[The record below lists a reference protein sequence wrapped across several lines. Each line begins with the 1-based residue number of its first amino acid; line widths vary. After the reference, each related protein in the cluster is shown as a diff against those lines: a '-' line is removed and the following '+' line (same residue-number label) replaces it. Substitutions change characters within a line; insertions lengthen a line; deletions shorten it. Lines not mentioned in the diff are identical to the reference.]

1 MCGCVCVRVCGLC
14 CLSFRTQ
21 KELPIRISKRLQELQ
36 SLPVPMYSTQ
46 SVRELANL
54 YKESFFQVLNRA
66 TAGSHCMNGTPPPAE
81 TPLL

>member
-1 MCGCVCVRVCGLC
+1 MIAAYLPVL
-14 CLSFRTQ
+14 Q

-54 YKESFFQVLNRA
+54 YKESFFQVLHRPA
-66 TAGSHCMNGTPPPAE
+66 AGFSPHARHGAQC
-81 TPLL
+81 